1 MTLLRD
7 RRAWYVA
14 GAWLATRALVVA
26 EVGFWDRSGHFRLED
41 VATYHR
47 WSDQLA
53 AGYLPSG
60 HAWQYPPGAGFLM
73 FVTRLGPGSYGAS
86 FVGLMLLFDFLCLG
100 LLCLLAVR
108 RCNWTGVWVW
118 LFGIPFIGV
127 FSVLR
132 FDLVPTAIAI
142 AALLVIHLR
151 PRWFGALAG
160 IGAAVKI
167 WPIVLLFGE
176 WDRRRLGRATLAA
189 LLAAAAVLAAG
200 AVAFGDPLGGLSA
213 QGGRGLQEEAVAT
226 APWQLGQII
235 TGVQFHRSLEFGAW
249 QIDTAGARALS
260 HGLEAL
266 SLAVLVAAALWWWL
280 RAREIRRGDEGLGG
294 DDVSRDFVFAV
305 VLLLVVTSRVLSSQ
319 YMVWLL
325 GLAAVILT
333 AGTTRMARPAWIVV
347 GAVLLTT
354 ATFRS
359 PEITLLRDLALLF
372 AAVDASVALA
382 LRVRRASHREQ
393 TTATS

>member
-1 MTLLRD
+1 
-7 RRAWYVA
+7 
-14 GAWLATRALVVA
+14 
-26 EVGFWDRSGHFRLED
+26 
-41 VATYHR
+41 
-47 WSDQLA
+47 
-53 AGYLPSG
+53 
-60 HAWQYPPGAGFLM
+60 
-73 FVTRLGPGSYGAS
+73 
-86 FVGLMLLFDFLCLG
+86 
-100 LLCLLAVR
+100 
-108 RCNWTGVWVW
+108 
-118 LFGIPFIGV
+118 
-127 FSVLR
+127 
-132 FDLVPTAIAI
+132 
-142 AALLVIHLR
+142 
-151 PRWFGALAG
+151 
-160 IGAAVKI
+160 
-167 WPIVLLFGE
+167 
-176 WDRRRLGRATLAA
+176 
-189 LLAAAAVLAAG
+189 
-200 AVAFGDPLGGLSA
+200 
-213 QGGRGLQEEAVAT
+213 
-226 APWQLGQII
+226 
-235 TGVQFHRSLEFGAW
+235 VQFHRSLEFGAW

-266 SLAVLVAAALWWWL
+266 SLAVLVAAALWWWW

-382 LRVRRASHREQ
+382 LRVRRASPHREQ